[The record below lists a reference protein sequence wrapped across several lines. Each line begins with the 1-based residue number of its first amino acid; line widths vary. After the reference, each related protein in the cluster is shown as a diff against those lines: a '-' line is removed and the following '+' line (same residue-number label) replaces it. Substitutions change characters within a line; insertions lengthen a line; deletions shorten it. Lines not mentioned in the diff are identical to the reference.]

1 MAATGGVE
9 EGARNGGGGGHDNV
23 GGWNVGGVQKAQ
35 KGGGGWVEGDDG
47 EMGKLW
53 DMEKLQMYIAW
64 VKRTIEPHLTAES
77 ERVLVDFFRYHR
89 AASARNAGV

>member
-1 MAATGGVE
+1 M
-9 EGARNGGGGGHDNV
+9 
-23 GGWNVGGVQKAQ
+23 
-35 KGGGGWVEGDDG
+35 EGDDG